1 MYKQLLLIAFLILPG
16 LRMFSQRVY
25 SNEFMSIGVGA
36 PALSMANST
45 VASINDVSAGYWN
58 PAGLARIENKY
69 GLSLMHSEYF
79 AGIAKFDYVGAS
91 YKIDPQKTIGATL
104 LRFGVDD
111 IQNTIDLFD
120 SEGNIDYDRIKKFSV
135 ADYGFLFS
143 YAQVAKN
150 PNLTYGANVKI
161 IHRIVGKF
169 ASAWGFGFDVG
180 GQYHKDNWRFGAVLR
195 DATNT
200 FNAWSF
206 NSDELEITVLDS
218 TFNTTSSSE
227 LELTLPRA
235 ILGVARVFELNPE
248 FSLLAEID
256 IDLTFDGQKHQLV
269 SNDFVS
275 LDPHLG
281 FELGYR
287 NFMFFRGGIG
297 NVQDVPDFDG
307 KSWSMQPNIGLGL
320 RFNNFVIDYALTDI
334 GDQSIA
340 DYSNIFSLRYFW
352 K

>member
-1 MYKQLLLIAFLILPG
+1 MYKQLILIAFLVLPG
-16 LRMFSQRVY
+16 LHVFSQRVY

-45 VASINDVSAGYWN
+45 VASISDVSAGYWN

-91 YKIDPQKTIGATL
+91 YRVDPQKTLGVTL

-169 ASAWGFGFDVG
+169 ASAWGFGFDLG
-180 GQYHKDNWRFGAVLR
+180 AQYHKNNWRFGAVLR

-218 TFNTTSSSE
+218 TFNTISSNE
-227 LELTLPRA
+227 LELTLPKA
-235 ILGVARVFELNPE
+235 LLGVARVFTLNPE

-256 IDLTFDGQKHQLV
+256 ADLTFDGQKHQLI

-275 LDPHLG
+275 IDPHVG
-281 FELGYR
+281 IELNYR
-287 NFMFFRGGIG
+287 DFLFFRGGIG
-297 NVQDVPDFDG
+297 NVQEVRDFDG
-307 KSWSMQPNIGLGL
+307 ESWSMQPSIGLGL
-320 RFNNFVIDYALTDI
+320 KIWIFELDYALTDI

-340 DYSNIFSLRYFW
+340 DYSNIFSLRFYW

>member
-1 MYKQLLLIAFLILPG
+1 MYKQLLFIALLAWPG
-16 LRMFSQRVY
+16 LHVFSQRPY

-45 VASINDVSAGYWN
+45 VASISDVSAGYWN

-91 YKIDPQKTIGATL
+91 YKFDPKKTLGVTL

-111 IQNTIDLFD
+111 ILNTNDLFD
-120 SEGNIDYDRIKKFSV
+120 TEGNFNWDRIKKFSV

-180 GQYHKDNWRFGAVLR
+180 IQYHKNNWRFGAVLR

-206 NSDELEITVLDS
+206 NSDKLEITVSDS
-218 TFNTTSSSE
+218 TFNTISSND
-227 LELTLPRA
+227 LELTLPKA
-235 ILGVARVFELNPE
+235 LLGVARVFTLNPE
-248 FSLLAEID
+248 FSLLAEFNAD
-256 IDLTFDGQKHQLV
+256 FTFDGQKHQII
-269 SNDFVS
+269 SNDFIS
-275 LDPHLG
+275 IDPHIG
-281 FELGYR
+281 IELNYR

-297 NVQDVPDFDG
+297 NVQDVREFDG
-307 KSWSMQPNIGLGL
+307 ESWSMQPNIGLGL
-320 RFNNFVIDYALTDI
+320 KFRNFVLDYALTDV

-340 DYSNIFSLRYFW
+340 DYSNIFSLRYYW